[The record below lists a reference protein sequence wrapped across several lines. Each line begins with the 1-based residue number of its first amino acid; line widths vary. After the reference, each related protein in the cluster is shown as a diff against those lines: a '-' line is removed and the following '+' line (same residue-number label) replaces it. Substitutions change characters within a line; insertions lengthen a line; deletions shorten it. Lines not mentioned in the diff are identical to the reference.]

1 MTTSVIYLGDL
12 IFDLENH
19 KIPTVS
25 QNFLGS
31 RPWFAGDSL
40 TFPDFIMYELL
51 DQHRELDSALC
62 QKYTKL
68 MEFLDRFEKLPKIE
82 VYMKSPRYDSVPTQ
96 FWHLS
101 NHYLFQVH
109 EGPHQ

>member
-1 MTTSVIYLGDL
+1 MMLFLIHSSLHYLNSVTRLRDHACDFTWEISFLTW
-12 IFDLENH
+12 
-19 KIPTVS
+19 KTMSIPTVS

-68 MEFLDRFEKLPKIE
+68 MEFLDRFGKLPKIE
-82 VYMKSPRYDSVPTQ
+82 AYMKSPR
-96 FWHLS
+96 
-101 NHYLFQVH
+101 
-109 EGPHQ
+109 

>member
-1 MTTSVIYLGDL
+1 MTTPVIFPEISFLTRKA
-12 IFDLENH
+12 I
-19 KIPTVS
+19 IIAPTP

-82 VYMKSPRYDSVPTQ
+82 AYMKSPRYDTVPTL
-96 FWHLS
+96 FWHLGDL
-101 NHYLFQVH
+101 YLFQVH

>member
-1 MTTSVIYLGDL
+1 MTWKAMSIT
-12 IFDLENH
+12 
-19 KIPTVS
+19 TVS

-82 VYMKSPRYDSVPTQ
+82 AYMKSPRYDSVPTQ
-96 FWHLS
+96 FWHLG
-101 NHYLFQVH
+101 NLYLFQVH